1 MDIYTYKLQVVVSK
15 RYIKVIA
22 SKALYYI
29 GRKVINWFQQIKK
42 SIFEMEIANVR
53 QSSRSRITVHTY

>member
-29 GRKVINWFQQIKK
+29 GRKVIN
-42 SIFEMEIANVR
+42 
-53 QSSRSRITVHTY
+53 